1 MEIERL
7 KVLKEEEEREIRK
20 HEARKQ
26 GAQVIIDQIQER
38 TQIRLKEQE
47 IRDKERVELLKNIE
61 RMRKE
66 DEAAAMAKKERV
78 NTLMKQAAEANAQ
91 SLLEK

>member
-1 MEIERL
+1 MRL
-7 KVLKEEEEREIRK
+7 FSEREIRK

-66 DEAAAMAKKERV
+66 DEAGR
-78 NTLMKQAAEANAQ
+78 LFIIPY
-91 SLLEK
+91 LLSAFLTPILGPSSVCP